1 MVQIEKGNKYPDSLS
16 MFDDGQERFLKEFAG
31 RNLVLYFYPKDDTPG
46 CTQEAKD
53 FRDHLEEFKKLN
65 AVVIGVSKDDVVK
78 HKKFKEKYDLTFQLI
93 SDTEGKMCANYGVWA
108 EKSMYGKKYF
118 GIERSTFLID
128 KEGKIVKIWR
138 NVSVKGHV
146 AEVINELKELR

>member
-1 MVQIEKGNKYPDSLS
+1 MVQIEKGSKCPDSLS
-16 MFDDGQERFLKEFAG
+16 MFDDGQKRFLKEFAG
-31 RNLVLYFYPKDDTPG
+31 KNIVLYFYPKDDTPG

-53 FRDHLEEFKKLN
+53 FRDNLEEFKKLD
-65 AVVIGVSKDDVVK
+65 AVVIGVSKDDLGK
-78 HKKFKEKYDLTFQLI
+78 HKNFKEKYDLTFQLI
-93 SDTEGKMCANYGVWA
+93 SDTEGTMCANYGVWA

-128 KEGKIVKIWR
+128 KEGNVVKIWR

-146 AEVINELKELR
+146 VEVINELKGL